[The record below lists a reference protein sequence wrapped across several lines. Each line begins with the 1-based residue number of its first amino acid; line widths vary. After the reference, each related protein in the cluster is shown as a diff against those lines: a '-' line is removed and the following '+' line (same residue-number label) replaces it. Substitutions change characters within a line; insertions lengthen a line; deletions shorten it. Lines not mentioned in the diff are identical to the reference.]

1 MKGGHYKMKA
11 KNKTARN
18 NKIRLTA
25 IIILSVFVIATGAL
39 WAITSFMRGEITGGI
54 LGIII
59 AITIFAFAVIV
70 YRRGNKDLKEGYPLK
85 DERSKRVLEK
95 ASSLAFYVSL
105 YLLLA
110 IGYFSDDLISFRDVS
125 QATSVAVGGMALL
138 FLIFWIYYN
147 RKEI

>member
-1 MKGGHYKMKA
+1 MKA
-11 KNKTARN
+11 KNKTAGN
-18 NKIRLTA
+18 EKIRLIA
-25 IIILSVFVIATGAL
+25 IMILGLLVIATGIL
-39 WAITSFMRGEITGGI
+39 WSLTSFMSGEITGGI

-70 YRRGNKDLKEGYPLK
+70 YRRGNRDLKGGYPLK
-85 DERSKRVLEK
+85 DERSKRVIEK

-110 IGYFSDDLISFRDVS
+110 IGYFSDSALKFRDVS

>member
-1 MKGGHYKMKA
+1 MKA

-18 NKIRLTA
+18 EKIRLIA
-25 IIILSVFVIATGAL
+25 IIILSLLVIATGIL
-39 WAITSFMRGEITGGI
+39 WSLTSFMRGEITGGI

-59 AITIFAFAVIV
+59 AITILAFALFVFV
-70 YRRGNKDLKEGYPLK
+70 RGNRDLKGGYPLK
-85 DERSKRVLEK
+85 DERSRRVIEK
-95 ASSLAFYVSL
+95 ASSTSFYVSL

-110 IGYFSDDLISFRDVS
+110 IGYFSDSALKFRDVS